1 VRYIPVRYTLMCEVH
16 ACICK
21 MYVYEVY
28 AVMGVLYIWEIYVL
42 RSSLPMNV
50 YEIWE
55 F

>member
-1 VRYIPVRYTLMCEVH
+1 
-16 ACICK
+16 

-50 YEIWE
+50 YEIYMGILIFE
-55 F
+55 NAGIAECASEPSDL